1 MAKATV
7 TAVISPFEDDRRTV
21 LLTKRTVEPFRGRWC
36 FPGGHIDRGETA
48 RQAIVREVAEE
59 TGLTLHGPEFIGY
72 CDEIFPEY
80 GFFAEVLIFR
90 GTGTGP
96 MQAGPEEVSEI
107 GWFTLEEAREL
118 PLAFNHLDVLERYE
132 SRLDPI

>member
-7 TAVISPFEDDRRTV
+7 TAVINPFDNDRRTV
-21 LLTKRTVEPFRGRWC
+21 LLTKRSIEPFKDNWC

-48 RQAIVREVAEE
+48 EQAVVREVREE
-59 TGLTLHGPEFIGY
+59 TGLGLESPEFIGY

-80 GFFAEVLIFR
+80 GFFAEVLIFH
-90 GTGTGP
+90 GTGTGQ
-96 MQAGPEEVSEI
+96 MHAEPEEVSEI
-107 GWFTLEEAREL
+107 GWFTIEEARRL

-132 SRLDPI
+132 RQLDQI